1 MACQRE
7 ADEAGRAGERAE
19 RHDPMAAVTID
30 QAADRRRHQ
39 AGHQQAAEKPP
50 IAKVN
55 EKPRSAAIS
64 GSIRTGV

>member
-1 MACQRE
+1 VRPT
-7 ADEAGRAGERAE
+7 R
-19 RHDPMAAVTID
+19 PAAPASEPNGITRWPPWRSISAPIVGDSRPAISKP
-30 QAADRRRHQ
+30 
-39 AGHQQAAEKPP
+39 AEKPP